1 MNKQKLLSIYL
12 FILTIFVF
20 ILSAFSPNV
29 VMFAILFIAGWICIF
44 AFIYEFK
51 KYLKEASR

>member
-29 VMFAILFIAGWICIF
+29 VMFAILFTAGWICLFTF
-44 AFIYEFK
+44 AYIYK
-51 KYLKEASR
+51 KQGGD